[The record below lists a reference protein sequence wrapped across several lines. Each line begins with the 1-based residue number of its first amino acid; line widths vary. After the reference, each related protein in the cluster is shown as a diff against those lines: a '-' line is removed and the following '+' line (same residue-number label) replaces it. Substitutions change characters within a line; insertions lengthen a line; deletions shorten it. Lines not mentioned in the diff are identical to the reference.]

1 MHSQIARA
9 GRTRI
14 FFGMEQGKL
23 EENATSLLNQRRI
36 RSEDDL
42 FIQEYVIGVP
52 TYLQFLFPLNRRI
65 EFLGAD
71 IRYESDI
78 DGIGRIPAKQQ

>member
-1 MHSQIARA
+1 MAWNK
-9 GRTRI
+9 
-14 FFGMEQGKL
+14 EL

-52 TYLQFLFPLNRRI
+52 TYLQFFYSPLNRRI

-78 DGIGRIPAKQQ
+78 DGIGRIPAKQQCL

>member
-1 MHSQIARA
+1 MNASQLTTPKLVQHKEDIDKLCIVKLHGAR
-9 GRTRI
+9 RTRI

-52 TYLQFLFPLNRRI
+52 TYLQFFIPL
-65 EFLGAD
+65 
-71 IRYESDI
+71 
-78 DGIGRIPAKQQ
+78 K